1 MKRLINILS
10 ACFLISFMACTE
22 CPEVLVSECGGGS
35 SRPLVDLIILM
46 DQSGS
51 MGDAAAAISKAAEA
65 GVASALDDCDS
76 DLRAVY
82 LGVDGVEFSGT
93 LFTESHRVY
102 INSIVTP
109 NPPLAVDRV
118 PLSFVTE
125 QGANAIEDLSNY
137 FDWRP
142 NACRA
147 IFYISD
153 EELDGCCS
161 QSGPT
166 AQVGIPPD
174 ITELT
179 NETNETNMA
188 IAAATA
194 NEVAVFTHYI
204 NKGNLAP
211 EVLALYQMLSEQTSG
226 IYTTSSEAEVN
237 SEFYV
242 ELFPEIL
249 CNSCNAC
256 SLNDLAN

>member
-1 MKRLINILS
+1 MKVIIKIIVG
-10 ACFLISFMACTE
+10 CFLISLMACE
-22 CPEVLVSECGGGS
+22 ACPEVMVSECGGS
-35 SRPLVDLIILM
+35 ETRPLIDLIILM

-51 MGDAAAAISKAAEA
+51 MGDAADAISKAAEA
-65 GVASALDDCDS
+65 GISSALDECDS

-93 LFTESHRVY
+93 LFTESHRNY

-109 NPPLAVDRV
+109 NPALAVDRP
-118 PLSFVTE
+118 PLSYSTE

-142 NACRA
+142 NACRS

-153 EELDGCCS
+153 EELDGCCT
-161 QSGPT
+161 QSGLF
-166 AQVGIPPD
+166 AQVGIPANVS
-174 ITELT
+174 ELA

-188 IAAATA
+188 IAAANA
-194 NEVAVFTHYI
+194 NNVAVFTHYI

-211 EVLALYQMLSEQTSG
+211 EILTLYQMLSEQTSG
-226 IYTTSSEAEVN
+226 IYTTSIESDVN

-242 ELFPEIL
+242 GLFPEIL

-256 SLNDLAN
+256 GLNDFTN